1 VECCSFTDSQLQTL
15 SDILYNI
22 SDCRDNAGQYLTAT
36 TLSPAAEKSNLE
48 QSLSQMLTAIKIL
61 VNTPAQTGAA
71 AQTDSAATSNN
82 PSM

>member
-1 VECCSFTDSQLQTL
+1 VGCCSFTDSQLQTL

-22 SDCRDNAGQYLTAT
+22 SDCRDNAGQSLTAT
-36 TLSPAAEKSNLE
+36 TLSPTTEKSNLE

-61 VNTPAQTGAA
+61 VNTPVQNGAA